1 MRSVSERSGE
11 PVLEIPVPYRK
22 DEAPGDGGADRVVG
36 ALVAFAALAVY
47 VVTLAPN
54 VSFWDSGEFIA
65 ASHILGVPHPPGTP
79 LYVLIG
85 RIFAAAA
92 AAGTV
97 PVRVNLL
104 SAIPGALAVL
114 FLYLSLLSIGR
125 PMLPRDRDR
134 TDRTLLRVGAA
145 AGSLLAAVGSTC
157 WANAIEAEVYALSLF
172 AITFCLWILLRWQE
186 RGNTTDRTPILLVS
200 YVLALSIGVHLG
212 TYLALPAFTLFL
224 FAVDRRIFRDS
235 RLIVLVFFFTLL
247 GLTVHFFLPVRSF
260 LNPAIDEANPETRQA
275 FFDFLL
281 RKQYKPNNPLIRQA
295 DWSFQFRMYWGYF
308 REQYGAVIPL
318 LGVAGM
324 VFHFRRARKTFPLYG
339 VLFLITS
346 FFLIFY
352 MNFTDHEV
360 RERDYFFAPSFFL
373 WGGWAGL
380 GGAFLIR
387 WLREKGK
394 RLGIPEK
401 PVLLVLSFLLL
412 AIPVSVAARH
422 WHSHDRRGNLIAHD
436 YAQNILTALGPDAIL
451 FTNGDNDT
459 FPLWYIQEVEGVRK
473 DVRVVNLALLNT
485 PWYIWQ
491 LKHLDPK
498 VPFGYTDREIEE
510 LRPYRTREG
519 EIVYV
524 KDLAIRELVNENDW
538 KRPIYFAVTIADLM
552 GLDEQK
558 RLGLEGL
565 VFRLTREEREQL
577 VDVAKCEENLW
588 SVYRYRGILD
598 ESGHLD
604 AKISRNANQKKL
616 ISNYSA
622 AFSRLAVQQR
632 NDGNYEEAIR
642 AMEMAGRITPGYRVY
657 EALMGPL
664 YIEAKRYDDAESL
677 FTRQQRQDPDSL
689 PPLLSLAYLS
699 EKRGDPDG
707 ARRWYRRGVEIAPEA
722 QESHLRFCRFLIEQG
737 DYEEAREVLVRWL
750 KISPGDRSAVAQL
763 AELDRAMHEAPR
775 FVVPGDE

>member
-1 MRSVSERSGE
+1 M
-11 PVLEIPVPYRK
+11 
-22 DEAPGDGGADRVVG
+22 VG
-36 ALVAFAALAVY
+36 LLVAVAALSVY
-47 VVTLAPN
+47 VVTLAPS

-85 RIFAAAA
+85 RIFSAAVG
-92 AAGTV
+92 GTV
-97 PVRVNLL
+97 PIRVNLL

-114 FLYLSLLSIGR
+114 FLYLSLLSVGR
-125 PMLPRDRDR
+125 PMLPRNRDR
-134 TDRTLLRVGAA
+134 TDRALLRVGAA
-145 AGSLLAAVGSTC
+145 AGSLLAAFGATC
-157 WANAIEAEVYALSLF
+157 WTNAIEAEVYALSLF
-172 AITFCLWILLRWQE
+172 VITFCLWILLRWQE
-186 RGNTTDRTPILLVS
+186 RGDDATDRTPILLVS

-224 FAVDRRIFRDS
+224 FAVDRNIFRDS
-235 RLIVLVFFFTLL
+235 RLIGLVLFFTLL
-247 GLTVHFFLPVRSF
+247 GLTVHFFLPIRSH

-275 FFDFLL
+275 FMDFML
-281 RKQYKPNNPLIRQA
+281 RKQYKPNNPLVRQA
-295 DWSFQFRMYWGYF
+295 DWAFQFRMYWGYF
-308 REQYGAVIPL
+308 RDQYGAVIPL

-324 VFHFRRARKTFPLYG
+324 AFHFRRARKTFPLYA

-360 RERDYFFAPSFFL
+360 RDRDYFFAPSFFL

-387 WLREKGK
+387 WLLGKGK
-394 RLGIPEK
+394 RFGLPEK
-401 PVLLVLSFLLL
+401 PVLLVLSLLLL
-412 AIPVSVAARH
+412 AVPVSVAARH
-422 WHSHDRRGNLIAHD
+422 WHTHDRRGNLIAHD
-436 YAQNILTALGPDAIL
+436 YAHNILTALGRDAIL

-459 FPLWYIQEVEGVRK
+459 FPLWYIQEVEGFRK

-485 PWYIWQ
+485 AWYIWQ

-498 VPFGYTDREIEE
+498 VPFGYTDREIED

-524 KDLAIRELVNENDW
+524 KDLAIRELVNENAW

-565 VFRLTREEREQL
+565 VFRLSEEEREQL

-598 ESGHLD
+598 ESGDLD
-604 AKISRNANQKKL
+604 EKISRNANQKKL
-616 ISNYSA
+616 ISNYSV

-642 AMEMAGRITPGYRVY
+642 AMEVAGNITPGYRVY

-664 YIEAKRYDDAESL
+664 YVEAERFDDAESL
-677 FTRQQRQDPDSL
+677 FVRQRRLEPDSL
-689 PPLLSLAYLS
+689 PPLMSLAYLA
-699 EKRGDPDG
+699 EKRGDSAD
-707 ARRWYRRGVEIAPEA
+707 AERFYRSGVEIAPES
-722 QESHLRFCRFLIEQG
+722 QESHMRLCRFLIERG
-737 DYEEAREVLVRWL
+737 KYEEAREVLVRWL
-750 KISPGDRSAVAQL
+750 KIRPGDRSAVEQL
-763 AELDRAMHEAPR
+763 TELDRAMSEGPR